1 MFKLKL
7 KQVRKYEY
15 ECELTKMLD
24 NSAGFEILR
33 YGHYLMYDEWCK
45 KEKCFPLRVP
55 GRTIG
60 GVWVDENLI
69 ITKIQII
76 EPSCQSGYPENI
88 NDSIQK
94 YVGYKI
100 EF

>member
-33 YGHYLMYDEWCK
+33 YGHYLMYDE
-45 KEKCFPLRVP
+45 
-55 GRTIG
+55 
-60 GVWVDENLI
+60 
-69 ITKIQII
+69 
-76 EPSCQSGYPENI
+76 
-88 NDSIQK
+88 
-94 YVGYKI
+94 
-100 EF
+100 